1 MASARSI
8 FGRAVAAHRQAR
20 DLEQAARVLLHE
32 AERSGV
38 LPGGAEAATPAAD
51 PGPPGLA
58 DLVHRLE
65 QAGDA
70 LTPGWWTASWDAP
83 PSDRGFGLDGA
94 PGRWSL
100 VRIGAAP
107 VGDGFPVV
115 VPFVG
120 AGHLALDVDGSDV
133 RVAGFLRGVLLRVL
147 AAMPAGSVRVLGVDG
162 AGLGGTFAPLRPLI
176 GAGLMSEPAT
186 DLAGLRAVLAEAE
199 QRIRQVQ
206 IGADAGPLLVVAVA
220 ALPPGGQHELDRLA
234 VLARAGVEGGVHLL
248 LAGHPDPARLAGTTA
263 IVRRGEAFHVGEPP
277 GTQGFSATGTGL
289 AVPVV
294 LDTGPPGRLLAAVCG
309 RIAERAVEQSAVP
322 LGELLPDRFWTES
335 AAAGLT
341 APVGRSAQGSAAVTL
356 DAAAPHWLV
365 GGRTGSGTTPVL
377 LGLLAGLCARYS
389 PDELGLY
396 LLDFADGV
404 CFAELVP
411 TELDPTWVPQV
422 RAVGIECD
430 REYGVAVLAAV
441 AAEVSRRVAAMKQ
454 TGATDLAGLR
464 AARAMSALP
473 RLVVAIEEAG
483 RLFGGPE
490 GEPARRLL
498 GDLLRRGRECGIHL
512 LLTGS
517 TATPDGLT
525 ATELAGLHR
534 IAVLGP
540 DAVQLDGRR
549 VNIPVPGPAEVQA
562 LRTRLWEARPP
573 GHPPPARYDGSAE
586 LHVADDP
593 DAQALAPGGRRRVL
607 LLGREV
613 ELGTPAV
620 GFALDS
626 SPGRH
631 LVVLG
636 PSDVGADL
644 LQAAVWQLCRQHPP
658 GTARF
663 VLAGLVAAADG
674 AVEDAAAVAQV
685 AGQECRQVS
694 AAELRRVAAELVAAA
709 GTVVGDGDGDGDGDR
724 PDGAAA
730 GGPGAD
736 GVTTYLVVFG
746 GDDVLA
752 GPELTSA
759 AAAALWRDGPSSGV
773 HVLGWWRSAARFRT
787 EPAGDQVAGLLAL
800 NIPADELEAVAGA
813 SGEGLRPPGPGR
825 ALLLDR
831 QEGRRRLLL
840 PFVRPGRGGE
850 LP

>member
-8 FGRAVAAHRQAR
+8 FGRAVAAHRKAR
-20 DLEQAARVLLHE
+20 GLEQAARTVLDR
-32 AERSGV
+32 AERTGS
-38 LPGGAEAATPAAD
+38 LPGGPVAD
-51 PGPPGLA
+51 DRPEPVGPPGLA
-58 DLVHRLE
+58 DLVRRLAE
-65 QAGDA
+65 AGDA

-100 VRIGAAP
+100 VRIGAGP
-107 VGDGFPVV
+107 VHDGFPVV

-120 AGHLALDVDGSDV
+120 AGHLALDVDAADV

-186 DLAGLRAVLAEAE
+186 DLAGLRSVLTEAE

-248 LAGHPDPARLAGTTA
+248 LAGHPDPARLADTTA
-263 IVRRGEAFHVGEPP
+263 ITRRGEAFSVGEPP
-277 GTQGFSATGTGL
+277 GSQAFSAGGTGL
-289 AVPVV
+289 AVPTV

-309 RIAERAVEQSAVP
+309 RIAERAVEQAAVP
-322 LGELLPDRFWTES
+322 LTDLVPDRLWTGS
-335 AAAGLT
+335 ADAGLST
-341 APVGRSAQGSAAVTL
+341 PVGRGAQGPATLTL

-377 LGLLAGLCARYS
+377 LDLLLGLAGRYS

-404 CFAELVP
+404 CFAELAP

-464 AARAMSALP
+464 AARSMSALP
-473 RLVVAIEEAG
+473 RLVVAVEEAG
-483 RLFGGPE
+483 RLFGGPA
-490 GEPARRLL
+490 GDPARRLL
-498 GDLLRRGRECGIHL
+498 GELLRRGGDCGIHL
-512 LLTGS
+512 VLTGS
-517 TATPDGLT
+517 TAAPDGLT
-525 ATELAGLHR
+525 AAELAGLHR
-534 IAVLGP
+534 VTVLGP

-549 VNIPVPGPAEVQA
+549 VNVPVPGAAEVQA

-573 GHPPPARYDGSAE
+573 RHPQPARYDGSAE

-593 DAQALAPGGRRRVL
+593 DAQALGPGGRRRVV
-607 LLGREV
+607 LLGRAV
-613 ELGTPAV
+613 ELGCPAV
-620 GFALDS
+620 GFALDT

-631 LVVLG
+631 LVMLG

-644 LQAAVWQLCRQHPP
+644 LQAAVWQLCRQHAP

-663 VLAGLVAAADG
+663 VVAGLVAAADA
-674 AVEDAAAVAQV
+674 AVEDTVAVARVAGHDCRTVPAADLRREVAALLAAADPADP
-685 AGQECRQVS
+685 EVS
-694 AAELRRVAAELVAAA
+694 
-709 GTVVGDGDGDGDGDR
+709 
-724 PDGAAA
+724 
-730 GGPGAD
+730 
-736 GVTTYLVVFG
+736 TYLVVFG
-746 GDDVLA
+746 GDDALA

-759 AAAALWRDGPSSGV
+759 AAAALWRDGPAHGV
-773 HVLGWWRSAARFRT
+773 HVLGWWRSPARFRT
-787 EPAGDQVAGLLAL
+787 EPSGDQVAGLVAL
-800 NIPADELEAVAGA
+800 NITADELEAVAGPVPA
-813 SGEGLRPPGPGR
+813 AGAGPSAGTADAGARPPAPGR
-825 ALLLDR
+825 ALLVDR
-831 QEGRRRLLL
+831 QEGRRRLLV
-840 PFVRPGRGGE
+840 PFVRPGRVGE

>member
-20 DLEQAARVLLHE
+20 GLEQAARVLLHD

-38 LPGGAEAATPAAD
+38 LPGAEPPSGPAD
-51 PGPPGLA
+51 DGPPGLA
-58 DLVHRLE
+58 DLVHRLA

-83 PSDRGFGLDGA
+83 PSDRGFGQDGA

-120 AGHLALDVDGSDV
+120 AGHLALDLDGGDV

-147 AAMPAGSVRVLGVDG
+147 AAMPAGSVRVLPVDG

-206 IGADAGPLLVVAVA
+206 VGADAGPLLVLAVA
-220 ALPPGGQHELDRLA
+220 ALPPGGQHELDRLS

-248 LAGHPDPARLAGTTA
+248 VAGHPNPARLADSTA
-263 IVRRGEAFHVGEPP
+263 ITRAGEAFQIGEPP
-277 GTQGFSATGTGL
+277 GSQRFSAAGTGL

-309 RIAERAVEQSAVP
+309 RIAERAVEQAAVP
-322 LGELLPDRFWTES
+322 LADLLPGRIWTQAS
-335 AAAGLT
+335 ATGLT
-341 APVGRSAQGSAAVTL
+341 APVGRGGHGTASVTL

-377 LGLLAGLCARYS
+377 LDLLAALSARYS

-422 RAVGIECD
+422 RAIGIECD
-430 REYGVAVLAAV
+430 REYGVAVLGAV
-441 AAEVSRRVAAMKQ
+441 VAEVSRRVAAMKQ

-464 AARAMSALP
+464 TARSMSALP

-498 GDLLRRGRECGIHL
+498 GQILRRGGDCGIHL

-517 TATPDGLT
+517 TAAPDGLT
-525 ATELAGLHR
+525 AAELSGLHR
-534 IAVLGP
+534 ISVLAP

-549 VNIPVPGPAEVQA
+549 VNIPVPAGAEVQV

-573 GHPPPARYDGSAE
+573 GHPQPARYDGSAE
-586 LHVADDP
+586 LHVAEDP
-593 DAQALAPGGRRRVL
+593 DAQALDRTGRRRVV
-607 LLGREV
+607 LLGRAV
-613 ELGTPAV
+613 ELGTPVV

-636 PSDVGADL
+636 PSDIGADL

-658 GTARF
+658 GTARI
-663 VLAGLVAAADG
+663 VVAGLVAAADA
-674 AVEDAAAVAQV
+674 AVEDTLAVAQV
-685 AGQECRQVS
+685 AGHEVRQVT
-694 AAELRRVAAELVAAA
+694 APELRRLVAGLLEPDAA
-709 GTVVGDGDGDGDGDR
+709 DPTI
-724 PDGAAA
+724 
-730 GGPGAD
+730 
-736 GVTTYLVVFG
+736 TYLVVFG

-752 GPELTSA
+752 GPELSSA
-759 AAAALWRDGPSSGV
+759 AAAALWRDGPASGV
-773 HVLGWWRSAARFRT
+773 HVLGWWRSPARFRT
-787 EPAGDQVAGLLAL
+787 EPAGDQVAGLVAL
-800 NIPADELEAVAGA
+800 NISADELEGVAGPA
-813 SGEGLRPPGPGR
+813 DDAGWQPRPNR
-825 ALLLDR
+825 ALLVDR
-831 QEGRRRLLL
+831 QEGRRRLLV
-840 PFVRPGRGGE
+840 PFVRPGRVGE